1 MSWFSPYRWLLL
13 GGLLIALILGYHA
26 WKDHQQNVGYERAR
40 SEYTAAALIEQAKNA
55 KITAQW
61 QKQKDEALHNA
72 NERAIKAKADA
83 ERLRVTNGGLRN
95 ELIRA
100 RGQLSSAS
108 CDSVRRHAAAL
119 NTVFEQCTREV
130 EDLAGAASG
139 ISSDTLILQQAWPK

>member
-1 MSWFSPYRWLLL
+1 MNWLVPKEW
-13 GGLLIALILGYHA
+13 LLIALFC
-26 WKDHQQNVGYERAR
+26 
-40 SEYTAAALIEQAKNA
+40 AAALVGVKFWESRLIDEGRSLERADNNQRLIAEQAKA
-55 KITAQW
+55 AEKTAAW
-61 QKQKDEALHNA
+61 QKQKDEALHDA

-95 ELIRA
+95 ELAAA

-119 NTVFEQCTREV
+119 NTVFEQCAREV

-139 ISSDTLILQQAWPK
+139 IASDTMILQQAWPK